1 MKKYIGFKMIEAE
14 GAYRHLE
21 DMGTLGVETYYLLFK
36 DIKSGF
42 CLDTKYWISGYQ
54 VTYPDGYISWSPKEV
69 FEKAYMEVGENNTIV
84 ETNVNDFVKE
94 IEYEQWGEKTTIAH
108 ATLANGF
115 TITESSSCV
124 DPENFNM
131 DIGSSICREKI
142 YSQVWNHLGFLLQ
155 SAKYGIK

>member
-1 MKKYIGFKMIEAE
+1 MKKFIGFKMIEAE
-14 GAYRHLE
+14 PAYRYNNKIYLKTSLYPKNVDQE
-21 DMGTLGVETYYLLFK
+21 D
-36 DIKSGF
+36 
-42 CLDTKYWISGYQ
+42 GYK
-54 VTYPDGYISWSPKEV
+54 VIYPDGYVSWSPKEV

-94 IEYEQWGEKTTIAH
+94 IEYEKWGEKTTIAH

-131 DIGSSICREKI
+131 DIGSSICKEKI

-155 SAKYGIK
+155 SAKYGIR